1 MQTLHKNA
9 AIPRLA
15 LIVAGRRVVQPF
27 YARTL
32 RVSLSSRAEP
42 ILDVSNPPT
51 PSLSANHNDVGQLPS
66 VPRDACFPKPPK
78 KRNKIPP
85 PSPKPKAKK
94 PAPVARKKSKSTPIV
109 SRDSKRQKSVRKT
122 KGLSAV
128 REQQISQERALDG
141 SGFVPDKWSA
151 DWGKDELAPPP
162 PTKRRAAPKLRP
174 RKEIVPAASNP
185 SSSGRALP
193 PHRIPYVRRTEG
205 YISDQAEQCNSVLRG
220 ASRDFLTC
228 KYNQNDGSVDVESPS
243 EHKPIAQLAHGLDRV
258 LFNPGVYWLR
268 DPRSRIY
275 NFTPW
280 LESIPAVTDFAFE
293 RVTGFVKSSMD
304 NDLWKIAKQHKRPF
318 AGSTSSLTGLLS
330 HCYFL
335 ISGDKEVDTGSLSR
349 AFLHQ
354 PTNFTPGQR
363 MPTSVVLNY
372 KEGVWLID
380 SDKMEE
386 LGEKN
391 VLTWMGTMLERLLTV
406 SEGEFKKLLRSTPV
420 VEENSD
426 TRREAYR
433 YAMSDRFVM
442 RSQLDCVDPRLPG
455 TGVFDIKT
463 RAAVPIRLDILNY
476 EENSG
481 YLIKT
486 LTGPLESFE
495 KEYYDLIRSAFLK
508 YSFQARI
515 GNMDGVLVAYHNTA
529 RIFGFQYVSLEEMEE
544 RLYGSGNGTRVFNK
558 CVSLLE
564 RLFSDIV
571 SIYGERSVK
580 CTFETRELSQELNVW
595 IQPVEWDEE
604 VEGKPHPITE
614 LDIRVVSYLDGEE
627 VNGARAVADGRGWV
641 AHWTLTESALD
652 EAEIR
657 QRLEGSQDRQFRA
670 LSFPAGIK
678 TVEEME
684 KVWAKIDFG
693 GKQSAQEMIA
703 AMKALESHPKWVPVP
718 FPDIQTKRDA
728 FSFDR
733 DAALRERS
741 VSEENGLESEREV
754 SSQDVGDAERA
765 SATDDAAQETRNLA
779 SSDSPSPR
787 PSSSLSSFLSFRE
800 PNKNIKQL
808 RQLAL
813 QGREETLREEAEG
826 REKVVWSSV
835 DGWRDTQLQRE
846 GEGDCPTLG
855 GGTLPGADDRSES
868 SEVDGVVVSE
878 RVGNGNGGEL
888 DVDDGVVAGVRMGRR
903 P

>member
-1 MQTLHKNA
+1 MQTLHQNA

-15 LIVAGRRVVQPF
+15 SIVAGRRVMQPL

-32 RVSLSSRAEP
+32 FVSLPSREELIP
-42 ILDVSNPPT
+42 DVSHPPT
-51 PSLSANHNDVGQLPS
+51 PGLSENHGDVGELPS
-66 VPRDACFPKPPK
+66 ASRESRIPKPPK
-78 KRNKIPP
+78 KRSKTPP
-85 PSPKPKAKK
+85 PSPKPKEKK
-94 PAPVARKKSKSTPIV
+94 HSPVTRNKSKSTQTITG
-109 SRDSKRQKSVRKT
+109 DSKHQKSVRKG
-122 KGLSAV
+122 KGVSAAREHKV
-128 REQQISQERALDG
+128 SREQVLSG
-141 SGFVPDKWSA
+141 SGFALESWSA
-151 DWGKDELAPPP
+151 EWGMDKLAPLPT
-162 PTKRRAAPKLRP
+162 TKRRTAPKLRA
-174 RKEIVPAASNP
+174 RKESVPAASNLSP
-185 SSSGRALP
+185 HSRVLP
-193 PHRIPYVRRTEG
+193 PRRIPYVRRSEG
-205 YISDQAEQCNSVLRG
+205 YISDEVKQCNNVLR
-220 ASRDFLTC
+220 
-228 KYNQNDGSVDVESPS
+228 DVKSPS

-293 RVTGFVKSSMD
+293 RVTGFIKSSTD

-335 ISGDKEVDTGSLSR
+335 ISSDKEVDTRSLSR

-391 VLTWMGTMLERLLTV
+391 VLTWMGTMLEKFLTA
-406 SEGEFKKLLRSTPV
+406 SEGEFKKLLRSAPD
-420 VEENSD
+420 VEED
-426 TRREAYR
+426 FDAKREAYR

-442 RSQLDCVDPRLPG
+442 RSQLDCFDPRLPG

-544 RLYGSGNGTRVFNK
+544 RLYGSGNGMRVFDK

-564 RLFSDIV
+564 RVLSDVV

-595 IQPVEWDEE
+595 IQPVEWDEQ
-604 VEGKPHPITE
+604 VEGKPCPITE
-614 LDIRVVSYLDGEE
+614 LDVRVVSYLDDQWTD
-627 VNGARAVADGRGWV
+627 GARAVADGRGWV
-641 AHWTLTESALD
+641 VHWTLIESALN
-652 EAEIR
+652 EVEIR
-657 QRLEGSQDRQFRA
+657 RRLEDSRDRQFRA
-670 LSFPAGIK
+670 LNFPVGID
-678 TVEEME
+678 TIEEM
-684 KVWAKIDFG
+684 KNAWAKIDFG

-703 AMKALESHPKWVPVP
+703 VMKRLESHPK
-718 FPDIQTKRDA
+718 
-728 FSFDR
+728 

-741 VSEENGLESEREV
+741 VSEENGLESDEREV
-754 SSQDVGDAERA
+754 LSQDDSDSTRA
-765 SATDDAAQETRNLA
+765 SSADEAAQETHDL
-779 SSDSPSPR
+779 SPSKSPSLPPTPSR
-787 PSSSLSSFLSFRE
+787 PSSFRHPFPSFRE
-800 PNKNIKQL
+800 PGNNIKRL

-826 REKVVWSSV
+826 REKVVWGSADS
-835 DGWRDTQLQRE
+835 WRDAQSRPV
-846 GEGDCPTLG
+846 EGDCSTLC

-868 SEVDGVVVSE
+868 FKVGGVVVGM
-878 RVGNGNGGEL
+878 RVGDGNGGEL
-888 DVDDGVVAGVRMGRR
+888 IVDDGVTAGVSALGLRHAERPLDDGRKD